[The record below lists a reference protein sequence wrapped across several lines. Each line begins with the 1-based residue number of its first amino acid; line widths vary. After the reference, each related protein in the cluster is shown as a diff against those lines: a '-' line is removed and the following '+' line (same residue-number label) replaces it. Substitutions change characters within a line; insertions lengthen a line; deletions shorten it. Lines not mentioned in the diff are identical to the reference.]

1 MTKQQQTEHNMLMDF
16 IEHDCKVD
24 INEKID
30 YPPVALSYGE
40 KLLKSES
47 GDKLVPIALGTY
59 GNLSVVTA
67 PPKTMKTFFISLL
80 ASVYLSGSNIYGG
93 NLKGHKGNGHLLH
106 IDTEQGLW
114 HCQKVFKRPLTMDSS
129 INTNN
134 YHTFGLRSI
143 DHKMR
148 IDFIDYYLEN
158 KIDKPSLIIIDGIAD
173 LCSDAN
179 SIIESNALVQRLMEW
194 SAKYKCHII
203 NVIHQNYGSQKF
215 GTGHLGSFLEKKA
228 ETVIALEANTINKD
242 WTTVKCGR
250 SRGYSFD
257 TFSFEVN
264 DVGLPQIVNNIYD
277 PLA

>member
-16 IEHDCKVD
+16 IQHDCKVD

-80 ASVYLSGSNIYGG
+80 ASVYLSGTNIYGG

-158 KIDKPSLIIIDGIAD
+158 KIKKPSLIIIDGIAD

-179 SIIESNALVQRLMEW
+179 AIVESNALVQKLMEW

-203 NVIHQNYGSQKF
+203 NVIHQNYGSQKL

-228 ETVIALEANTINKD
+228 ETVIALEANTVNKD
-242 WTTVKCGR
+242 WVTVKCGR

>member
-80 ASVYLSGSNIYGG
+80 ASVYLSGTNIYGG

-158 KIDKPSLIIIDGIAD
+158 KIKKPSLIIIDGIAD

-194 SAKYKCHII
+194 SSKYKCHII

-228 ETVIALEANTINKD
+228 ETVIALEANTVNKE
-242 WTTVKCGR
+242 WVTVKCGR

>member
-1 MTKQQQTEHNMLMDF
+1 MTKQQQTEHNMLMEF
-16 IEHDCKVD
+16 IQHDCKVD

-228 ETVIALEANTINKD
+228 ETVIALEANTVNKD
-242 WTTVKCGR
+242 WVTVKCGR

-264 DVGLPQIVNNIYD
+264 DVGLPQVVNNIYD

>member
-1 MTKQQQTEHNMLMDF
+1 MTKQQQTEHNMLMEF
-16 IEHDCKVD
+16 IQHDCKVD

-203 NVIHQNYGSQKF
+203 NVIHQNYGSQKL

-228 ETVIALEANTINKD
+228 ETVIALEANTVNKD
-242 WTTVKCGR
+242 WVTVKCGR

-264 DVGLPQIVNNIYD
+264 DVGLPQVVNNIYD